1 MKFRFGPDYPKET
14 YVPHGYPEQT
24 VDLGEIEMNYVV
36 SGPAQAPAL
45 LLIPGQTESWWGYE
59 KVMPL
64 LDKDFRIY
72 AVDLRGQGRSSR
84 TPGRYTVDNMGN
96 DLVRFIQTAIGKA
109 TIVAGLS
116 SGGVLSC
123 WLSAYAPP
131 GLVRGVYC
139 EDAPLF
145 SSEVTP
151 ACGPSIRQVAYSIL
165 FALRVKYL
173 GDQWSVG
180 DWNGMVDAAAVALP
194 EAIAHLA
201 PKGAEPPQNLKEY
214 DPEWARAF
222 LSGTATIN
230 CDQAQMLRKVKV
242 PVLFTHH
249 FRKVNAIDGTLMGA
263 VSDLQVDHARR
274 LIEAAGQPFEYHSFP
289 EAGHFLHEINP
300 ALYVATLLPWTKTLD
315 ATPVPPQL
323 EIDKAFVR

>member
-1 MKFRFGPDYPKET
+1 MKFRFGPDFPKET

-24 VDLGEIEMNYVV
+24 VDLGEIEMNYAVT
-36 SGPAQAPAL
+36 GPEQAPAL

-64 LDKDFRIY
+64 LEKDFRVY

-84 TPGRYTVDNMGN
+84 TPGRYTIDNIGN
-96 DLVRFIQTAIGKA
+96 DLLRFVQTAIGKA

-116 SGGVLSC
+116 SGGVLAC
-123 WLSAYAPP
+123 WLAAYAPP
-131 GLVRGVYC
+131 GLIRGAYC
-139 EDAPLF
+139 EDAPIF

-165 FALRVKYL
+165 FALRAKYL

-180 DWNGMVDAAAVALP
+180 DWKGMVAAAAVALP
-194 EAIAHLA
+194 EAMAHLA
-201 PKGAEPPQNLKEY
+201 PKGDEPPQNFKEY

-230 CDQAQMLRKVKV
+230 CDHAQMLRKVKV

-249 FRKVNAIDGTLMGA
+249 FRKVNPGDGTLMGS
-263 VSDLQVDHARR
+263 VSDLQVDQARR
-274 LIEAAGQPFEYHSFP
+274 LIEAAGQRFEYHSYP
-289 EAGHFLHEINP
+289 EASHFLHAENP
-300 ALYVATLLPWTKTLD
+300 ALYVATLLAWTKTLEPIP
-315 ATPVPPQL
+315 A
-323 EIDKAFVR
+323 